1 MHSGSF
7 YTNLFSCVHEEMT
20 SQNPHPL
27 EFGCVGPLGF
37 GCEICLQMAT
47 PRSGIAV
54 GSNHGHITTA
64 RVLKQKPSY
73 RKGVSCVD
81 LFMWTGGWVG
91 VEEKRGEGD
100 DVMMG
105 RDGWMDGW
113 WDQAMGAGDAGDLQH
128 LQQWVQPAS
137 RPDSTFPYKRRL
149 WQPHSHF
156 QNSLPDHYTLLSTLC
171 QQVQGRR
178 VKFVRDLIREVT
190 GFAPYEKRIMELV
203 KNSKD
208 KRARK
213 LAKKKLGTFLRAKK
227 KVEELSN
234 VIAESRRAH

>member
-1 MHSGSF
+1 MHSDSF

-20 SQNPHPL
+20 SQNPHSL

-113 WDQAMGAGDAGDLQH
+113 WDQAMGAGDAGDLTT
-128 LQQWVQPAS
+128 LAAMGATSITS
-137 RPDSTFPYKRRL
+137 RFHISIQTT
-149 WQPHSHF
+149 
-156 QNSLPDHYTLLSTLC
+156 SLAAAF
-171 QQVQGRR
+171 VQGRR